1 MSDKSLTSYED
12 NYINEEDLSFV
23 VTLSGTFW
31 NKLPQ
36 FSIWLDDHPVI
47 QSEIGS
53 KASQPIYFSR
63 KVSKGD
69 HVLKIRL
76 ENKFKSDTVIE
87 NGQVVRDMLLN
98 IDDIAIDDI
107 SLGNL
112 LWSAEYKLDRPQEYQ
127 GKTIDHLDN
136 CVNLG
141 WNGTYVLK
149 FSSPFYIWLLEK
161 L

>member
-1 MSDKSLTSYED
+1 MNDEK
-12 NYINEEDLSFV
+12 LSFV

-31 NKLPQ
+31 DRRPQ
-36 FSIWLDDHPVI
+36 FSIWLDDHVVI
-47 QSEIGS
+47 QSEI
-53 KASQPIYFSR
+53 ASTAQQPVTFERTIDE
-63 KVSKGD
+63 G
-69 HVLKIRL
+69 HHTLKIRL
-76 ENKFKSDTVIE
+76 ENKTNTDTNIR
-87 NGQVVRDMLLN
+87 NGEVVDDMLLN
-98 IDDIAIDDI
+98 IDDITIDDI

-112 LWSAEYKLDRPQEYQ
+112 LWSAEYILDEKQMYQ
-127 GKTIDHLDN
+127 GQEIDHLDG